1 METHKNGNCSSFQMI
16 KDNKPKISIGMPVWN
31 GEPFIKDALHS
42 ILNQTYV
49 NFELII
55 SDNGSNDQTEE
66 ICKYFKSRDERIKY
80 YRSPVNKGGFNNF
93 MSVLNKSDGDY
104 FMWAAADDQWDI
116 NWLEVLIEDCLK
128 TNSIAFGNLRQI
140 DSFGKII
147 PYATNNRNLTFSG
160 LSIIRRMKFFFY
172 PGVLGKAN
180 LIYALYPKKILTP
193 QSLSVLGGKF
203 KHSDMLFIYQLLKNN
218 NIKANLNTFFY
229 KRVSEN
235 YKYSVNGNDKLKK
248 NKKITLE
255 NIICGVK
262 NITGYY
268 QGYFSISTKYELLIL
283 MFIFPCALFY
293 DIAIRI
299 FWSFRLRNI

>member
-1 METHKNGNCSSFQMI
+1 MI
-16 KDNKPKISIGMPVWN
+16 KENKPKISIGMPVWN
-31 GEPFIKDALHS
+31 GEPFIKEALHS

-55 SDNGSNDQTEE
+55 SDNGSNDKTEE
-66 ICKYFKSRDERIKY
+66 ICKYFNSRDERIKY
-80 YRSPVNKGGFNNF
+80 YRSPINKGGFNNF

-104 FMWAAADDQWDI
+104 FMWAAADDQWDL
-116 NWLEVLIEDCLK
+116 NWLEVLIEECLI
-128 TNSIAFGNLRQI
+128 TNSIVFGNLRQI

-180 LIYALYPKKILTP
+180 LIYALYPKQILTS
-193 QSLSVLGGKF
+193 QSLSVLGGRF
-203 KHSDMLFIYQLLKNN
+203 KHSDMLFIYHLLKNN
-218 NIKANLNTFFY
+218 NIKANLNTYFY

-235 YKYSVNGNDKLKK
+235 YKYSINGNDKLKNIK
-248 NKKITLE
+248 NITLK
-255 NIICGVK
+255 NIIYSVK

-268 QGYFSISTKYELLIL
+268 QGYFSISTIYELLIMML
-283 MFIFPCALFY
+283 IFPCALFF
-293 DIAIRI
+293 DITIRI
-299 FWSFRLRNI
+299 FWAIRLRNI